1 MDVKNVS
8 AGVKKMY
15 SALFLLF
22 LLTACKNTQEEQS
35 QSELTKL
42 EGNQLAYVLPSPL
55 MDGNVSVE
63 KALAN
68 RRSHRNFVDK
78 AISAEQ
84 LSQVLWAA
92 YGVSKPHPD
101 SSNRRGGLRT
111 APSAG
116 AVYPFEIYIVVGRV
130 KDIEPGVYKY
140 ISQEHKIVRTIN
152 GDIRESLS
160 AAALGQTHVK
170 EAPVTILYAAVYS
183 RMVQRYGDRG
193 RDRYVCMDLGHSAQ
207 NVYLQ
212 VESLNMGTCA
222 IGAFSDDKLAEVM
235 QLPEEEVPLYIMPIG
250 FYYRER

>member
-1 MDVKNVS
+1 MNVKNVS
-8 AGVKKMY
+8 TGVKKMY
-15 SALFLLF
+15 FVLFLLF
-22 LLTACKNTQEEQS
+22 LLTACKNAQEEQS
-35 QSELTKL
+35 QSELTKKL
-42 EGNQLAYVLPSPL
+42 DGDQLAYILPSPL

-92 YGVSKPHPD
+92 YGVSRPHPD
-101 SSNRRGGLRT
+101 SPNRRGGLRT

-116 AVYPFEIYIVVGRV
+116 AVYPFEIYIAVGKV

-140 ISQEHKIVRTIN
+140 ISQEHKIVRTIS

-160 AAALGQTHVK
+160 AAAIGQAHVK
-170 EAPVTILYAAVYS
+170 EAPVTILYTAVYN

-222 IGAFSDDKLAEVM
+222 IGAFSDDRDRKSV
-235 QLPEEEVPLYIMPIG
+235 V
-250 FYYRER
+250 